1 MADKPPGL
9 WYFTTA
15 TQMDQDNSLPLIF
28 KLPLKQVHLTSGF
41 PSRCSS
47 VYTACGE
54 TQALWA
60 SSWTPALSLL
70 GGPTSRPAKPI
81 LLFEWLL
88 LGLCSPGP
96 ERGKEVISRSPWPT
110 QKAMSQFPQG

>member
-1 MADKPPGL
+1 MSVADKPPGL

-28 KLPLKQVHLTSGF
+28 KLPLKQVQLTSGYR
-41 PSRCSS
+41 SRCSS
-47 VYTACGE
+47 VYTACVE
-54 TQALWA
+54 ALWA
-60 SSWTPALSLL
+60 SGWTPALSLL
-70 GGPTSRPAKPI
+70 GGPTSCPAKPI

-88 LGLCSPGP
+88 PCLCSPGP

-110 QKAMSQFPQG
+110 QKTMSQFPQG